1 MQEAESSMKLT
12 EVIRIAWE
20 AIVKNKVRSFLTTLG
35 IIIGVSA
42 VIIMVAISAGTEATI
57 QEQITSLGSN
67 LLFVQSS
74 FARGGP
80 PGAGGS
86 SGGLVFD
93 DAAAIAE
100 GVAGCQSR
108 DRGTA
113 ILANH
118 QSKWRNSGRCCYS
131 WQHCRL
137 PSVRDMEVAQGRYF
151 NETDVNRKQ
160 KVAVLG
166 STLATELF
174 GDTNP
179 IGQVVTA
186 GTTKLTVIGV
196 MAKKGTVGDVD
207 YDSRLLHSNHSCL
220 PKFTPSQFARIVGD
234 RVRLLYVEVQDGA
247 DLNEV
252 TTQIE
257 ILLAKRHDVTL
268 DSLDFTVT
276 SQQDIISTRE
286 STTAAFRNLLAWVA
300 GVSLIVGGI
309 GIMNIMLVSV
319 TERTREIGIRQ
330 AIGATPDDIRMQFL
344 AEALLLSIIGGLIG
358 MGVGM
363 GGALLFGSLSDMR
376 TVIVPSSILLAFG
389 SAATVG
395 AFFGFYPANKAA
407 QLDPIEAL
415 RYE

>member
-1 MQEAESSMKLT
+1 MKLT

-20 AIVKNKVRSFLTTLG
+20 AILKNKVRSFLTTLG

-57 QEQITSLGSN
+57 SEQITSLGSN

-74 FARGGP
+74 FGRGGP
-80 PGAGGS
+80 PGQGS

-93 DAAAIAE
+93 DASAIAD
-100 GVAGCQSR
+100 GVTGVKAVIVEQQASETVKY
-108 DRGTA
+108 DGTTLEDVT
-113 ILANH
+113 ILG
-118 QSKWRNSGRCCYS
+118 STSEF
-131 WQHCRL
+131 
-137 PSVRDMEVAQGRYF
+137 PSVRDMSVASGRYF
-151 NETDVNRKQ
+151 NDTDVSRKQ

-166 STLATELF
+166 ATLATELF
-174 GDTNP
+174 GDTSP
-179 IGQVVTA
+179 IGQVITV

-196 MAKKGTVGDVD
+196 MDEKGTVGDVD
-207 YDSRLLHSNHSCL
+207 YDARIYTPISVVFQ
-220 PKFTPSQFARIVGD
+220 KFTPSFFARIMGD
-234 RVRLLYVEVQDGA
+234 SVRMLYVETEEGA
-247 DLNEV
+247 NMDDV
-252 TTQIE
+252 TEQIK

-286 STTAAFRNLLAWVA
+286 STTAAFRSLLAWVA

-330 AIGATPDDIRMQFL
+330 AIGATPNDIRMQFL
-344 AEALLLSIIGGLIG
+344 SEALLLSILGGLIG
-358 MGVGM
+358 IAIGVG
-363 GGALLFGSLSDMR
+363 GAYLFGKLSDMR
-376 TVIVPSSILLAFG
+376 TVIVPTSILLAFF
-389 SAATVG
+389 SAASVG

>member
-1 MQEAESSMKLT
+1 MKLI
-12 EVIRIAWE
+12 EVLRIAWE

-42 VIIMVAISAGTEATI
+42 VIIMVAISAGTEAAI

-67 LLFVQSS
+67 LLFIQSS
-74 FARGGP
+74 FSRGGP

-100 GVAGCQSR
+100 GVPNVKAVIVEQQSTQTVKVSGVTLE
-108 DRGTA
+108 D
-113 ILANH
+113 ILILG
-118 QSKWRNSGRCCYS
+118 STSDF
-131 WQHCRL
+131 

-174 GDTNP
+174 GDANP

-196 MAKKGTVGDVD
+196 MAEKGTVGDVD
-207 YDSRLLHSNHSCL
+207 YDSRLYT
-220 PKFTPSQFARIVGD
+220 PITVVFQKFTPSMFARIMGD
-234 RVRLLYVEVQDGA
+234 SVRMLYVEVEDDA
-247 DLNEV
+247 DLEEV

-257 ILLAKRHDVTL
+257 LLLAKRHEVTL
-268 DSLDFTVT
+268 DSLDFSVT
-276 SQQDIISTRE
+276 TQQDIISTQE
-286 STTAAFRNLLAWVA
+286 STTAAFRSLLAWVA

-344 AEALLLSIIGGLIG
+344 AEALLLSIIGGVIG
-358 MGVGM
+358 MGVGI
-363 GGALLFGSLSDMR
+363 GGAMIFGSLSDMR
-376 TVIVPSSILLAFG
+376 TVIVPSSILLAFF
-389 SAATVG
+389 SAATIG

>member
-1 MQEAESSMKLT
+1 MKLT

-20 AIVKNKVRSFLTTLG
+20 AILKNKVRSFLTTLG

-57 QEQITSLGSN
+57 SEQITSLGSN

-74 FARGGP
+74 FSRGGP
-80 PGAGGS
+80 PTANS

-93 DAAAIAE
+93 DAAAIAN
-100 GVAGCQSR
+100 GVDGVKAVIVEQQASENVKYN
-108 DRGTA
+108 GTTLEDVT
-113 ILANH
+113 ILGSTAD
-118 QSKWRNSGRCCYS
+118 
-131 WQHCRL
+131 L
-137 PSVRDMEVAQGRYF
+137 PSVRDMTIAEGRYF
-151 NETDVNRKQ
+151 NDTDISRKQ

-174 GDTNP
+174 GDANP

-186 GTTKLTVIGV
+186 GTTKLTVLGV
-196 MAKKGTVGDVD
+196 LDKKGTVGDVD
-207 YDSRLLHSNHSCL
+207 YDSRLYT
-220 PKFTPSQFARIVGD
+220 PITVVFQKFTPSFFARIVGD
-234 RVRLLYVEVQDGA
+234 RVRMLYVEVADGVNM
-247 DLNEV
+247 DDV
-252 TTQIE
+252 TQQIK

-286 STTAAFRNLLAWVA
+286 STTAAFRSLLAWVA

-330 AIGATPDDIRMQFL
+330 SIGATPNDIRMQFL

-358 MGVGM
+358 IIVGVG
-363 GGALLFGSLSDMR
+363 GAVLFGQFSDMR
-376 TVIVPSSILLAFG
+376 TVIVPTSILLAFF
-389 SAATVG
+389 SAASVG